1 MRSSRR
7 PTSSSTPWRLALVAI
22 ALVAAGH
29 GAAEAQTSRW
39 DQWPKSRPPR
49 PLAAREVPFPP
60 YEVRTLP
67 NGLRVVVVPHH
78 EQPSVTIRLL
88 VGAGAAQDPAGKAG
102 LATLVAALLDQG
114 TTSRSAEQIADTIDF
129 IGGAVGTGAGT
140 DLSFVNIVV
149 MRDSFDLGLELASD
163 LARHPTFRPEEIGRQ
178 LQQIT
183 SSLKVSYQDPGY
195 LASTIMDRLVYGF
208 HPYGVP
214 SAGTPESVASL
225 TRDDLVT
232 FHREWFKANNALI
245 AIVGDVKGDEAFAA
259 VSKVFGDWAR
269 GDLPAQRF
277 TDPPQPTRRVV
288 VVDRPGAVQTEIRA
302 GNVAIPRK
310 HPDYMALDLTVKVLG
325 GEGANRLQQVLR
337 SQRSLTYGAQADLEA
352 LRRTGS
358 VVGETNTRSEATGEA
373 LRVVVD
379 EFSRIQRE
387 PVNERELDGARD
399 YLTGNFPLTIETPDA
414 IALQVLNALFYD
426 LDLKELATFRERVD
440 AVSVE
445 DVQRVARGYLHP
457 SRLSIVLVGDASVIT
472 PQLKGA
478 GFGEFEVITPD
489 ELDLTAANFRR
500 PR

>member
-1 MRSSRR
+1 
-7 PTSSSTPWRLALVAI
+7 
-22 ALVAAGH
+22 
-29 GAAEAQTSRW
+29 
-39 DQWPKSRPPR
+39 
-49 PLAAREVPFPP
+49 
-60 YEVRTLP
+60 
-67 NGLRVVVVPHH
+67 
-78 EQPSVTIRLL
+78 
-88 VGAGAAQDPAGKAG
+88 
-102 LATLVAALLDQG
+102 
-114 TTSRSAEQIADTIDF
+114 
-129 IGGAVGTGAGT
+129 
-140 DLSFVNIVV
+140 
-149 MRDSFDLGLELASD
+149 
-163 LARHPTFRPEEIGRQ
+163 
-178 LQQIT
+178 
-183 SSLKVSYQDPGY
+183 
-195 LASTIMDRLVYGF
+195 
-208 HPYGVP
+208 
-214 SAGTPESVASL
+214 
-225 TRDDLVT
+225 
-232 FHREWFKANNALI
+232 
-245 AIVGDVKGDEAFAA
+245 
-259 VSKVFGDWAR
+259 
-269 GDLPAQRF
+269 
-277 TDPPQPTRRVV
+277 VV

-302 GNVAIPRK
+302 GNVAIARK

-440 AVSVE
+440 AVTVE

-472 PQLKGA
+472 PQLKGG
-478 GFGEFEVITPD
+478 GFGEFEVISPD